1 MRGSLLVSGAY
12 VARDQKQKE
21 NADFLRNTLKVDA
34 YAPVTPGCLFSSYGM
49 NTALHLYTELNP
61 QHYAVTHADCLI
73 PLPEAFSTL
82 LYTPTN
88 YSAAVAY
95 QGKTTVRLRWD
106 SLSSVSNMLP
116 TGIRS
121 WARS

>member
-12 VARDQKQKE
+12 IARDQKQKE

-34 YAPVTPGCLFSSYGM
+34 YAPVALDAYSQATGM
-49 NTALHLYTELNP
+49 NTTLHLYTELNP

-88 YSAAVAY
+88 IR
-95 QGKTTVRLRWD
+95 QPWLIKGKTTVRLRWD

-121 WARS
+121 WVHS